1 MVEEICPIRPIHLS
15 GQLEHL
21 NGNIIPCQRN
31 IAKFG
36 TKQTF
41 LFSSQGGISSV
52 DLGGAGHVFCFL
64 RSKLGR
70 LRQSNRPPRARLL
83 AGERRR
89 IGPPAAKPRTFT
101 GCRTWVRLTVRTRL
115 SGSS

>member
-1 MVEEICPIRPIHLS
+1 MAEEICPIRPIHLR

-21 NGNIIPCQRN
+21 KGNIIPCQRN

-41 LFSSQGGISSV
+41 LISSHSGIGSV

-70 LRQSNRPPRARLL
+70 LRQRTGLL
-83 AGERRR
+83 ELGHQRREQRR
-89 IGPPAAKPRTFT
+89 IGPPAAKPQAFT
-101 GCRTWVRLTVRTRL
+101 HCLSRGSPCERLLQPRQ
-115 SGSS
+115 

>member
-41 LFSSQGGISSV
+41 LISSQSGIDSV
-52 DLGGAGHVFCFL
+52 DLGGAGHVFCIL

-70 LRQSNRPPRARLL
+70 LCGAS
-83 AGERRR
+83 G
-89 IGPPAAKPRTFT
+89 AA
-101 GCRTWVRLTVRTRL
+101 
-115 SGSS
+115 